1 MFKNL
6 FDSPLMG
13 HGGKLLGSHSTF
25 LSLIEGVVGW
35 MDLAKNLH
43 NFKSLDHQNWG

>member
-1 MFKNL
+1 
-6 FDSPLMG
+6 MG